1 MIPKEFAKKT
11 GRLYLVDD
19 SDIESVQEYC
29 EMLYHLLTGPFS
41 IWEEDGELVVI
52 EIRQLV
58 EKIGGLKIEIYS
70 NEHPPPHFHV
80 KSANIN
86 ASFTIEDCFK
96 LNGKIDSSDY
106 KKIKYWHKRAKTRL
120 IEAWNNT
127 RPTNCI
133 VGAYAGT

>member
-1 MIPKEFAKKT
+1 MFPKEFAKKT

-19 SDIESVQEYC
+19 SEIESVREYC
-29 EMLYHLLTGPFS
+29 EMLEQLLTGPFS
-41 IWEEDGELVVI
+41 IWEEDGELQVL
-52 EIRQLV
+52 EIKQLV
-58 EKIGGLKIEIYS
+58 EKVGGLKIEIYS

-86 ASFTIEDCFK
+86 ASFAIEDCLK
-96 LNGKIDSSDY
+96 LNGKVDTSDY
-106 KKIKYWHKRAKTRL
+106 KKIKYWHKRAKPKL

-127 RPTNCI
+127 RPTNCV